1 MTKETGVKIF
11 KFVVIACAIFGAAYL
26 VDWKIFLAMI
36 LLDFA
41 HNVEKH

>member
-1 MTKETGVKIF
+1 MTRETAIKIF
-11 KFVVIACAIFGAAYL
+11 KFITIMSALIGAAIL